1 MQRMLA
7 RELLAVWMMLA
18 SALLAVPALAQNL
31 DCADCN
37 VVLIS
42 FDTLRAGRV
51 GAYGYSKDTTP
62 NIDSFAESAFLF
74 ENVYSTSSKTAEA
87 HMSIFSST
95 YPSVHKLQTV
105 DNVPLKAKKVSDKI
119 ELLAEVLSSAG
130 FLTAGFHGSG
140 NVDAAFGFDRGF
152 ATYAY
157 GEFTKNH
164 GMAKIVDWLKQHGDQ
179 KFFMFLHTYAVHA
192 PYTPKEFYREKF
204 CAPNYDGKIIS
215 DLETLREQAL
225 IRCDGKPDCLPWMVE
240 YDLYWASV
248 NEDSLQDRRHLSD
261 LYDAE
266 VRETDDAFKKLM
278 TEFTAVVKRPTI
290 FILLSDH
297 GEEFYEHGGKE
308 HTQLYDEITRVV
320 LIIRHP
326 HVPNGRRIREAVSLI
341 DVAPTVL
348 DLLNLRSLKQTQG
361 ESVLDVIRGNK
372 RSRPR
377 FFELPLE
384 RTMAVEYAGRK
395 LMLRDRYNSEKKV
408 RSEFPHQPI
417 GPQTPLSRFSDVE
430 LYNLAQDPREVYN
443 LGVSDPEFK
452 SLFKILLHFAESNAA
467 LGLRFLPGETGS
479 TEAEHSKGN
488 PLPPETINRLKSLG
502 YIK

>member
-1 MQRMLA
+1 
-7 RELLAVWMMLA
+7 
-18 SALLAVPALAQNL
+18 
-31 DCADCN
+31 
-37 VVLIS
+37 
-42 FDTLRAGRV
+42 
-51 GAYGYSKDTTP
+51 
-62 NIDSFAESAFLF
+62 
-74 ENVYSTSSKTAEA
+74 
-87 HMSIFSST
+87 MSIFSST
-95 YPSVHKLQTV
+95 YPSVHKLETV
-105 DNVPLKAKKVSDKI
+105 DNVALKAKKVSGKI

-157 GEFTKNH
+157 GEFTKNQ
-164 GMAKIVDWLKQHGDQ
+164 GMAKIADWLKQHGDQ

-192 PYTPKEFYREKF
+192 PYTPTEIYKKKF
-204 CAPNYDGKIIS
+204 CSPDYDGKIIS
-215 DLETLREQAL
+215 DPETLIEQAL
-225 IRCDGKPDCLPWMVE
+225 IRCDGKPDCLPWMME
-240 YDLYWASV
+240 YDMYWAKV
-248 NEDSLQDRRHLSD
+248 NEDSLQDRRYLSD

-278 TEFTAVVKRPTI
+278 TEFTGVVKRPTI

-308 HTQLYDEITRVV
+308 HRQLYDETTRVV

-326 HVPNGRRIREAVSLI
+326 HVPNGRRIRGPVSLI

-361 ESVLDVIRGNK
+361 ESVLDIIGGSK

-384 RTMAVEYAGRK
+384 GTMAVEYGGRK
-395 LMLRDRYNSEKKV
+395 LMLRDRYNSGKKAGP
-408 RSEFPHQPI
+408 EFPHQPI
-417 GPQTPLSRFSDVE
+417 GRKTSLSRFSDVE
-430 LYNLAQDPREVYN
+430 VYNLAQDPREVYN
-443 LGVSDPEFK
+443 LGTSQPEFK
-452 SLFKILLHFAESNAA
+452 SLFEILLHFAESNAA
-467 LGLRFLPGETGS
+467 LGLRFTSRETDSRG
-479 TEAEHSKGN
+479 AENSKDN